1 MESVKSGE
9 IRERGNAAVIGS
21 CGGCDD
27 CGDDCG
33 DARGARV
40 NGKNKE
46 NGKWE
51 KSSKNRG

>member
-9 IRERGNAAVIGS
+9 IREKGNAAVIGRS
-21 CGGCDD
+21 GGC
-27 CGDDCG
+27 DDCG

>member
-9 IRERGNAAVIGS
+9 IRERENAAAIGS
-21 CGGCDD
+21 CGGCDG
-27 CGDDCG
+27 CGY
-33 DARGARV
+33 ARGARV